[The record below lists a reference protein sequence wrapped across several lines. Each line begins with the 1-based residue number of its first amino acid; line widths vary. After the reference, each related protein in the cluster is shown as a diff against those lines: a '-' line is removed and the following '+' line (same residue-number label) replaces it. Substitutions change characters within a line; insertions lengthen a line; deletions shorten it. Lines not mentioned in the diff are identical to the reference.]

1 MLKKAHENQ
10 GKSMKKSN
18 FVQKCPLYKMS
29 EKYNFFVISQ
39 KCLKNTREWRRK
51 YTYNALVCR
60 KRL

>member
-39 KCLKNTREWRRK
+39 KCL
-51 YTYNALVCR
+51 
-60 KRL
+60 